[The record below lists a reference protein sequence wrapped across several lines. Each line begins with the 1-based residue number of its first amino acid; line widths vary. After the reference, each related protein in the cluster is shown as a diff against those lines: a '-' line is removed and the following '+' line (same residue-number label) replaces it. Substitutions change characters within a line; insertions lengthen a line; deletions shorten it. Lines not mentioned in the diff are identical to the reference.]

1 MDTFNLEGKKIL
13 IVEDDDMSFI
23 FLNQIFKLIKGTI
36 IRAKS
41 GSEALHLFKN
51 DSAIDLIL
59 MDIQLPDI
67 NGNSVTSEI
76 RKIDK
81 NIPVIAQTAGRT
93 PQDIDTAFDA
103 GSSEV
108 ITKPFSMEEL
118 MEVLKKYF

>member
-23 FLNQIFKLIKGTI
+23 FLNQIFKLVKGTI

-41 GSEALHLFKN
+41 GSEALYLFKN

-67 NGNSVTSEI
+67 NGNSVTSQI

-81 NIPVIAQTAGRT
+81 NIPIIAQTAGRT

-108 ITKPFSMEEL
+108 LTKPFSMEKL
-118 MEVLKKYF
+118 IDVLKKYV